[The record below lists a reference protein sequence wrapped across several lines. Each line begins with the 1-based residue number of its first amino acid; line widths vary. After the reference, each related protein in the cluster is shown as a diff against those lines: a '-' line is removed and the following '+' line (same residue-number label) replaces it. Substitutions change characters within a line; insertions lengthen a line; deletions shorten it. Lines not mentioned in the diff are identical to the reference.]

1 MPFASNRGQRIHYTL
16 EGTGPL
22 VVLQHGLLLD
32 GGSWRKTTIAAALA
46 KCYRVACIDSLGH
59 GRSDKPGDATFYDQ
73 AQRAADIVAVLDA
86 IGTERAHV
94 VGHSMGGWL
103 AVGMAR
109 FFPHRLSS
117 LVIGG
122 WDLLN
127 GLPRTPAG
135 PLTFERMLN
144 FARLTAP
151 QLVSWITPACEPGVR
166 ACFDALGQLTGAQDA
181 VLNLPVR
188 VLLWNG
194 RDDASHDAMH
204 AFATANGLGS
214 LTTPGDHL
222 GMIFRHASDAADG
235 LLAFLNAAVARPS
248 HQP

>member
-1 MPFASNRGQRIHYTL
+1 MPFAVNREQQIHYTI

-32 GGSWRKTTIAAALA
+32 SDSWRQTAIAAALA
-46 KCYRVACIDSLGH
+46 KRYRVACIDSLGH
-59 GRSDKPGDATFYDQ
+59 GLSDKPADAALYDQ
-73 AQRAADIVAVLDA
+73 AQRAGDIVAVIDA
-86 IGTERAHV
+86 VGAERAHV

-122 WDLLN
+122 WNLVS
-127 GLPRTPAG
+127 GLPPTPSG
-135 PLTFERMLN
+135 PLTFERLMD
-144 FARLTAP
+144 FARQTAP

-166 ACFDALGQLTGAQDA
+166 ACFDALGQLAGAKDA
-181 VLNLPVR
+181 VLNLPVP

-194 RDDASHDAMH
+194 REDASHAPMH
-204 AFATANGLGS
+204 AFAATHGLLS

-222 GMIFRHASDAADG
+222 GMIFRHASEAADG
-235 LLAFLNAAVARPS
+235 LMAFLGSPPAQRPG
-248 HQP
+248 HA